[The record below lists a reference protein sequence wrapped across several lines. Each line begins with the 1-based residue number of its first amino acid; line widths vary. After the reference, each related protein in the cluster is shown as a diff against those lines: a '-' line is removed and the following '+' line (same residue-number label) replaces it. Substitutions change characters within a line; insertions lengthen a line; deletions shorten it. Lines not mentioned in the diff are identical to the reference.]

1 VCPVIVATA
10 ASNGTY
16 THDTSTWTRGYSVHL
31 QLNQQPAQQH
41 VTPTA
46 APTACLLNSTTSL
59 SYAGGA
65 QRQDFHFT
73 THLVTVIVTDTAG
86 HPVQG
91 RTITAYNP
99 DDDAITTSDGTI
111 GFTLVKNYQQ
121 SQQHH

>member
-1 VCPVIVATA
+1 MCPVIV
-10 ASNGTY
+10 
-16 THDTSTWTRGYSVHL
+16 
-31 QLNQQPAQQH
+31 
-41 VTPTA
+41 A

-73 THLVTVIVTDTAG
+73 THLVTVTVIVTDTAG

-121 SQQHH
+121 SSNITDTTGTAQVAVLDGSTNNSVNGHLLGLGQACHRSRG